1 MIARTAQI
9 SHRFFRGNL
18 PKYGC
23 GEARAFFRYQIIFFT
38 SPNEGIFLWGGGHLR
53 VYTTETV
60 AEWLD
65 LTPRRVRQLRDE
77 KVISEVAKN
86 LYDLKDTN
94 RKYLNYLRKG
104 DETSGLNY
112 HQERA
117 GLVKAKRLLE
127 ELELKEREKSL
138 HQSEDIQRVLT
149 QMLGSFRSR
158 LLSIPAKLSPVL
170 AKKTQKNEIYH
181 LIKEAVDDALLEL
194 ADFKTVFREETDE
207 TSDL

>member
-1 MIARTAQI
+1 M
-9 SHRFFRGNL
+9 
-18 PKYGC
+18 
-23 GEARAFFRYQIIFFT
+23 
-38 SPNEGIFLWGGGHLR
+38 R